1 MATARTRKRV
11 PIPSHAD
18 EGPSWIAI
26 IVTAVITL
34 WPVTA
39 ILGFLK
45 IRALWRKKRLNTYR
59 TYMGVV
65 GTRAHISLKKLAAAM
80 GQSRDT
86 VVHILGEM
94 IQKGY
99 LGPDAYIDYSVGYLV
114 LEPSA
119 AFNQDEQDEYETESR
134 GARTVRAD
142 IDLDLSGLKDV
153 VGEITRNIKSEFTA
167 SFQNAPRVN
176 QTPYAP
182 SQPKKEQEASPRE
195 EPKPQSAPEKESDHE
210 AILKKLKT
218 LNDQILDAEVSEKI
232 DRIAELT
239 DDIYEF
245 IEQNPD
251 RASQVRKFM
260 NYYLPTTVKLLTS
273 YSMLE
278 RQSYQGENIVAARKN
293 IEDIL
298 STLVHAF
305 EKQLDQLFAA
315 EAIDISSDIQVLET
329 MIASDGLTQQAMQL
343 KL

>member
-1 MATARTRKRV
+1 MSKARTKKRV
-11 PIPSHAD
+11 PIPLHAD

-26 IVTAVITL
+26 IVTAVIQL

-45 IRALWRKKRLNTYR
+45 IRALWKKKRLGTYR

-65 GTRAHISLKKLAAAM
+65 GSRAHISLKKISAAV

-86 VVHILGEM
+86 VLRVLGEM
-94 IQKGY
+94 IQNGY
-99 LGPDAYIDYSVGYLV
+99 LGSDAYIDYSVGYLV
-114 LEPSA
+114 LEPTA
-119 AFNQDEQDEYETESR
+119 QFTQDEQDAYEPQAKNE
-134 GARTVRAD
+134 ARVHANVD
-142 IDLDLSGLKDV
+142 IDLGDLKGV
-153 VGEITRNIKSEFTA
+153 VGEITRNIKDEFTS
-167 SFQNAPRVN
+167 SFQNAQRVN

-182 SQPKKEQEASPRE
+182 PKLKKEEAPKE
-195 EPKPQSAPEKESDHE
+195 EPQPQPAPEKESDHA
-210 AILKKLKT
+210 AILKKLRT
-218 LNDQILDAEVSEKI
+218 LNDQILDAEVSAKI

-245 IEQNPD
+245 IDQNTE
-251 RASQVRKFM
+251 RSSQVRKFM

-329 MIASDGLTQQAMQL
+329 MIAKDGLTKQAMQL

>member
-1 MATARTRKRV
+1 MPTARTKKRV
-11 PIPSHAD
+11 PIPLHAD

-26 IVTAVITL
+26 VVTAVIQL

-45 IRALWRKKRLNTYR
+45 VRALWKKKRLVTYR
-59 TYMGVV
+59 NYMGVV
-65 GTRAHISLKKLAAAM
+65 GSRAHISLKKVAGAV
-80 GQSRDT
+80 GQSRET
-86 VVHILGEM
+86 VVHVLGEM
-94 IQKGY
+94 IQNGY

-114 LEPSA
+114 LEPSQ
-119 AFNQDEQDEYETESR
+119 AFNMDEQEEFETEGR
-134 GARTVRAD
+134 GGPRVRAD
-142 IDLDLSGLKDV
+142 IDLSDIKDV
-153 VGEITRNIKSEFTA
+153 VGEITRNIKSEFSS
-167 SFQNAPRVN
+167 SFKNAQRVG

-182 SQPKKEQEASPRE
+182 SQSQSAKEEAPKE
-195 EPKPQSAPEKESDHE
+195 EPKPQPAPEKESDHE
-210 AILKKLKT
+210 AILKKLKA
-218 LNDQILDAEVSEKI
+218 LNDQILDDDVSQKI

-245 IEQNPD
+245 IEQNPN

-278 RQSYQGENIVAARKN
+278 RQSYQGENIVASRKN

-298 STLVHAF
+298 ATLVHAF

-315 EAIDISSDIQVLET
+315 DAIDISSDIQVLET